1 MCYISH
7 YSFPDK
13 IEARE
18 FDPANVFEVYI
29 YLVNHSFRVNVT
41 IQIENFCVTL
51 FCSGEEP
58 TLLGSVRFRS
68 RHMQQNLLISIVSW
82 KKYTLATCMQ

>member
-18 FDPANVFEVYI
+18 FVPANFFEVYI
-29 YLVNHSFRVNVT
+29 YLVNHSFQVNVT
-41 IQIENFCVTL
+41 IKIENFCCVVTL
-51 FCSGEEP
+51 FCSLEE
-58 TLLGSVRFRS
+58 TALLGSVRFRS
-68 RHMQQNLLISIVSW
+68 RHI
-82 KKYTLATCMQ
+82 